1 MLGCKAVENLVRS
14 QKLEESDESVPVDK
28 GRYQQLVGWLI
39 YLSHIRLDIAYT
51 VNTVSLLPISV
62 PVDNTESV
70 IQLQNPSVS

>member
-1 MLGCKAVENLVRS
+1 
-14 QKLEESDESVPVDK
+14 VDK